1 MDRWIALVS
10 GLAGFITA
18 VATLFTVREM
28 KKQRISSYLPD
39 LFFPKTILYV
49 YRDED
54 GSVFASSEENLSK
67 SSHLEILNKRNYAF
81 LEILNIG
88 AGAAREVIL
97 KWDCDV
103 DAFINIISKLD
114 VGRTIEHEEGVLK
127 IDNSSSFIFNQCDD
141 EVLHIAPMHIEPK
154 PIRCKIPIFYLELYS
169 LYFYHTFCTRKVGT
183 IYGYEDPT
191 PLELYL
197 TYKDIGNNRH
207 ELSLSIK
214 PDFDMAWGTGS
225 GLSCVGDAALKVT
238 RIK

>member
-28 KKQRISSYLPD
+28 KKQRTSSYLPD
-39 LFFPKTILYV
+39 LFFPRGFLYV

-54 GSVFASSEENLSK
+54 GRVFASSEKNLSK
-67 SSHLEILNKRNYAF
+67 SSDLEMLKKRNYAF

-88 AGAAREVIL
+88 VGAAREVIL

-114 VGRTIEHEEGVLK
+114 VGRTIKHEEGVLE

-141 EVLHIAPMHIEPK
+141 EILHIAPMNIEAK
-154 PIRCKIPIFYLELYS
+154 PIKCEMPRFYLELYS
-169 LYFYHTFCTRKVGT
+169 LYFYHAFCTREVGT
-183 IYGYEDPT
+183 VYRCEDPT

-207 ELSLSIK
+207 ELS
-214 PDFDMAWGTGS
+214 T
-225 GLSCVGDAALKVT
+225 VT
-238 RIK
+238 RNYGDV